1 MPNFPAHTQ
10 LNMKRYALVFGL
22 MAVSI
27 GIDRWTKVLAIQHLQ
42 GRPIRNVAGEFLQ
55 LVYVENTG
63 AFLSFGAGLPD
74 TLRFIMLTILPS
86 LLLIGLLLYT
96 LFSRMLNTWQI
107 IAFSFICGGGMSN
120 LYDRILEGK
129 VVDFAIM
136 SIGPLR
142 TGVFNTA
149 DVCIMIGLFMML
161 PYMFKSNEAPKENE
175 QADTPAEEKPDAPA
189 GSNPDSK
196 AG

>member
-10 LNMKRYALVFGL
+10 VFMKRYALVFGL

-27 GIDRWTKVLAIQHLQ
+27 GIDRWTKGLAVQYLQ
-42 GRPIRNVAGEFLQ
+42 GRPLREVAGEFFQ
-55 LVYVENTG
+55 LVFVENQG

-74 TLRFIMLTILPS
+74 AVRFIALTILPS
-86 LLLIGLLLYT
+86 LLLVGLLLYT
-96 LFSRMLNTWQI
+96 LFSSRLNTWQI
-107 IAFSFICGGGMSN
+107 IAFSLICGGGMSN

-129 VVDFAIM
+129 VVDFMIM
-136 SIGPLR
+136 AAGPLR

-161 PYMFKSNEAPKENE
+161 PYMFKSSEQAHPKEETSPQTEEKQEEAPR
-175 QADTPAEEKPDAPA
+175 PD
-189 GSNPDSK
+189 N
-196 AG
+196 